1 MDIIKPKFE
10 FKAKGTKGGKNE
22 KKREKQFLEVTHAF
36 CDLMSHDNFFQFVH
50 RCSISSF
57 STLYYST
64 VTHNNLALK
73 QPKDFIGE
81 ETETNDA
88 VPELVEVAIKLVPVA
103 LMSSRF
109 AAAPAALL
117 QKVKVCVPFQVN
129 FGRKNGGKNL
139 SQSPHSI
146 QQYILCSMQFYYKR
160 RYIEIGCRSSVS
172 SAAAAACCICC
183 LLDFR
188 HHWLQHIQCYLLVST
203 KKCKFFKK
211 AYYLIGQ

>member
-1 MDIIKPKFE
+1 MDIIKSKFE
-10 FKAKGTKGGKNE
+10 FKAKGAKGGKIE
-22 KKREKQFLEVTHAF
+22 KKTREKQFLEVTHAF
-36 CDLMSHDNFFQFVH
+36 GDLMSHDNFFQFVH

-64 VTHNNLALK
+64 VIHNNLALK

-88 VPELVEVAIKLVPVA
+88 VPKLVEVAIKLVPVA

-109 AAAPAALL
+109 AAALL

-172 SAAAAACCICC
+172 SSAACCSCC
-183 LLDFR
+183 LLGFR
-188 HHWLQHIQCYLLVST
+188 QHWLQHIQCYLLVST
-203 KKCKFFKK
+203 KKCKFFLKK
-211 AYYLIGQ
+211 AYYLIG